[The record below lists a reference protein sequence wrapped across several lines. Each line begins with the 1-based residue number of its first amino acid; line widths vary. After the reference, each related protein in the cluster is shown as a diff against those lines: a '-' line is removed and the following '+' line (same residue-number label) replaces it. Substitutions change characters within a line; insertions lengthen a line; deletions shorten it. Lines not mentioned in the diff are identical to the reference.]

1 MAVISYVQ
9 NEVEIINITKGFV
22 PSEVPAVSQ
31 VATIGFFDGVHRGHC
46 SLLSQVVRQ
55 AAQRNR
61 QTTVVTFDIH
71 PRQLVNP
78 DFQPL
83 LLTTLDEKLQLLSRQ
98 GIDRVALLHFDEQMA
113 SLSARDFMSVVLLR
127 QLNVDTLVLG
137 YDSRFGHGRTAGFAD
152 YEAYGHSMGIDVLRA
167 TPLLSDDGTPVS
179 SSLVRNLLLSGN
191 IAQANDALGRRYSL
205 TGNVVEGFH
214 EGRRLGFPTAN
225 LALADR
231 QRLVPGRGVY
241 AVWAELTGYSE
252 PMPAMMNIGTRPTYN
267 GSSQTLEVHIIGYEG
282 DLYGQDVTVTFAER
296 IRSEQPFDSPSAL
309 ASQLQLDR
317 KACIRI
323 LNNLN
328 K

>member
-1 MAVISYVQ
+1 MQ
-9 NEVEIINITKGFV
+9 KEVEIINITKGFV

-61 QTTVVTFDIH
+61 QSTVVTFDIH

-83 LLTTLDEKLQLLSRQ
+83 LLTTLDEKLHLLSLQ
-98 GIDRVALLHFDEQMA
+98 GIDRVAVLHFDEQMA
-113 SLSARDFMSVVLLR
+113 SLSARDFMSVVLSR

-191 IAQANDALGRRYSL
+191 IAQANDALGRRYGL

-282 DLYGQDVTVTFAER
+282 DLYGLDITVTFAER

-309 ASQLQLDR
+309 ASQLQVDR

>member
-1 MAVISYVQ
+1 MQ
-9 NEVEIINITKGFV
+9 KEVEIINITKGFV

-61 QTTVVTFDIH
+61 QSTVVTFDIH

-98 GIDRVALLHFDEQMA
+98 GIDRVAVLHFDEQMA
-113 SLSARDFMSVVLLR
+113 SLSARDFMSVVLSR

-152 YEAYGHSMGIDVLRA
+152 YEAYGRSMGIDVLRA
-167 TPLLSDDGTPVS
+167 TPLLSDDGAPVS

-241 AVWAELTGYSE
+241 AVWAELAGGSE

-267 GSSQTLEVHIIGYEG
+267 GGSQTLEVHIIGYEG
-282 DLYGQDVTVTFAER
+282 DLYGQDITVTFAER

-309 ASQLQLDR
+309 ASQLQVDR

-323 LNNLN
+323 LNNL
-328 K
+328 KK

>member
-1 MAVISYVQ
+1 M
-9 NEVEIINITKGFV
+9 
-22 PSEVPAVSQ
+22 SQ

-61 QTTVVTFDIH
+61 QSTVVTFDIH

-83 LLTTLDEKLQLLSRQ
+83 LLTTLDEKLQLLSLQ

-113 SLSARDFMSVVLLR
+113 SLSARDFMSVVLSR

>member
-1 MAVISYVQ
+1 MQ
-9 NEVEIINITKGFV
+9 KEVEIINITKGFV

-61 QTTVVTFDIH
+61 QSTVVTFDIH

-113 SLSARDFMSVVLLR
+113 SLSARDFMSVVLSR

-152 YEAYGHSMGIDVLRA
+152 YEAYGRSMGIDVLRA

-205 TGNVVEGFH
+205 TGNVVDGFH

-241 AVWAELTGYSE
+241 AVWAELAGYSE

-282 DLYGQDVTVTFAER
+282 DLYGLDITVTFAER

-323 LNNLN
+323 LNNL
-328 K
+328 KK

>member
-1 MAVISYVQ
+1 VQ
-9 NEVEIINITKGFV
+9 KEVEIINITKGFV

-61 QTTVVTFDIH
+61 QSTVVTFDIH

-83 LLTTLDEKLQLLSRQ
+83 LLTTLDEKLQLLSLQ
-98 GIDRVALLHFDEQMA
+98 GIDRVAVLHFDEQMA
-113 SLSARDFMSVVLLR
+113 SLSARDFMSVVLSR

-152 YEAYGHSMGIDVLRA
+152 YEAYGRSMGIDVLRA

-205 TGNVVEGFH
+205 TGNVVDGFH

-282 DLYGQDVTVTFAER
+282 DLYGQDITVTFAER

>member
-1 MAVISYVQ
+1 MQ
-9 NEVEIINITKGFV
+9 KEVEIINITKGFV

-61 QTTVVTFDIH
+61 QSTVVTFDIH

-83 LLTTLDEKLQLLSRQ
+83 LLTTLDEKLQLLSLQ

-113 SLSARDFMSVVLLR
+113 SLSARDFMSVVLSR

-152 YEAYGHSMGIDVLRA
+152 YEAYGRSMGIDVLRA

-205 TGNVVEGFH
+205 TGNVVDGFH

-282 DLYGQDVTVTFAER
+282 DLYGQDITVTFAER

>member
-1 MAVISYVQ
+1 MQ
-9 NEVEIINITKGFV
+9 KEVEIINITKGFV

-61 QTTVVTFDIH
+61 QSTVVTFDIH

-83 LLTTLDEKLQLLSRQ
+83 LLTTLDEKLQLLSLQ

-113 SLSARDFMSVVLLR
+113 SLSARDFMSVVLSR

-152 YEAYGHSMGIDVLRA
+152 YEAYGRSMGIDVLRA

-205 TGNVVEGFH
+205 TGNVVDGFH

>member
-1 MAVISYVQ
+1 MQ
-9 NEVEIINITKGFV
+9 KEVEIINITKGFV

-61 QTTVVTFDIH
+61 QSTVVTFDIH

-83 LLTTLDEKLQLLSRQ
+83 LLTTLDEKLQLLSQQ
-98 GIDRVALLHFDEQMA
+98 GIDRVAVLHFDEQMA
-113 SLSARDFMSVVLLR
+113 SLSARDFMSVVLSR

-152 YEAYGHSMGIDVLRA
+152 YEAYGRSMGIDVLRA

-191 IAQANDALGRRYSL
+191 IALANDALGRRYSL
-205 TGNVVEGFH
+205 TGNVVDGFH

>member
-1 MAVISYVQ
+1 VQ
-9 NEVEIINITKGFV
+9 KEVEIINITKGFV

-61 QTTVVTFDIH
+61 QSTVVTFDIH

-83 LLTTLDEKLQLLSRQ
+83 LLTTLDEKLQLLSLQ
-98 GIDRVALLHFDEQMA
+98 GIDRVAVLHFDEQMA
-113 SLSARDFMSVVLLR
+113 SLSARDFMSVVLSR

-205 TGNVVEGFH
+205 TGNVVDGFH

-241 AVWAELTGYSE
+241 AVWAELTGCGE

-282 DLYGQDVTVTFAER
+282 DLYGQDITVMFAER

>member
-1 MAVISYVQ
+1 MQ
-9 NEVEIINITKGFV
+9 KEVEIINITKGFV

-61 QTTVVTFDIH
+61 QSTVVTFDIH

-83 LLTTLDEKLQLLSRQ
+83 LLTTLDEKLQLLSLQ
-98 GIDRVALLHFDEQMA
+98 GIDRVAVLHFDEQMA
-113 SLSARDFMSVVLLR
+113 SLSARDFMSVVLSR

-137 YDSRFGHGRTAGFAD
+137 YDSRFGHGRTAGFSD
-152 YEAYGHSMGIDVLRA
+152 YEAYGRSMGIDVLRA

-282 DLYGQDVTVTFAER
+282 DLYGQDITVTFAER

>member
-1 MAVISYVQ
+1 MQ
-9 NEVEIINITKGFV
+9 KEVEIINITKGFV

-61 QTTVVTFDIH
+61 QSTVVTFDIH

-113 SLSARDFMSVVLLR
+113 SLSARDFMSVVLSR

-205 TGNVVEGFH
+205 TGNVVDGFH

>member
-1 MAVISYVQ
+1 M
-9 NEVEIINITKGFV
+9 EIINITKGFV

-61 QTTVVTFDIH
+61 QSTVVTFDIH

-83 LLTTLDEKLQLLSRQ
+83 LLTTLDEKLQLLSQQ
-98 GIDRVALLHFDEQMA
+98 GIDRVAVLHFDEQMA
-113 SLSARDFMSVVLLR
+113 SLSARDFMSVVLSR

-152 YEAYGHSMGIDVLRA
+152 YEAYGRSMGIDVLRA

-282 DLYGQDVTVTFAER
+282 DLYGLDITVTFAER

>member
-1 MAVISYVQ
+1 M
-9 NEVEIINITKGFV
+9 EIINITKGFV

-61 QTTVVTFDIH
+61 QSTVVTFDIH

-98 GIDRVALLHFDEQMA
+98 GIDRVAVLHFDEQMA
-113 SLSARDFMSVVLLR
+113 SLSARDFMSVVLSR

-152 YEAYGHSMGIDVLRA
+152 YEAYGRSMGIDVLRA

-282 DLYGQDVTVTFAER
+282 DLYGLDITVTFAER

>member
-1 MAVISYVQ
+1 MQ
-9 NEVEIINITKGFV
+9 KEVEIINITKGFV

-61 QTTVVTFDIH
+61 QSTVVTFDIH

-83 LLTTLDEKLQLLSRQ
+83 LLTTLDEKLKLLSLQ

-113 SLSARDFMSVVLLR
+113 SLSARDFMSVVLSR

-152 YEAYGHSMGIDVLRA
+152 YEAYGRSMGIDVLRA

-282 DLYGQDVTVTFAER
+282 NLYGQDVTVTFAER

>member
-1 MAVISYVQ
+1 MQ
-9 NEVEIINITKGFV
+9 KEVEIINITKGFV

-61 QTTVVTFDIH
+61 QSTVVTFDIH

-83 LLTTLDEKLQLLSRQ
+83 LLTTLDEKLQLLSLQ
-98 GIDRVALLHFDEQMA
+98 GIDRVAVLHFDEQMA
-113 SLSARDFMSVVLLR
+113 SLSARDFMSVVLSR

-152 YEAYGHSMGIDVLRA
+152 YEAYGRSMGIDVLRA

-282 DLYGQDVTVTFAER
+282 DLYGQDITVTFAER

>member
-1 MAVISYVQ
+1 MQ
-9 NEVEIINITKGFV
+9 KEVEIINITKGFV

-61 QTTVVTFDIH
+61 QSTLVTFDIH

-98 GIDRVALLHFDEQMA
+98 GIDRVAVLHFDEQMA
-113 SLSARDFMSVVLLR
+113 SLSARDFMSVVLSR

-152 YEAYGHSMGIDVLRA
+152 YEAYGRSMGIDVLRA

-231 QRLVPGRGVY
+231 QRLVPRRGVY
-241 AVWAELTGYSE
+241 AVWAELAGCSE

-282 DLYGQDVTVTFAER
+282 DLYGQDITVTFAER

>member
-1 MAVISYVQ
+1 MQ
-9 NEVEIINITKGFV
+9 KEVEIINITKGFV

-61 QTTVVTFDIH
+61 QSTVVTFDIH

-83 LLTTLDEKLQLLSRQ
+83 LLTTLDEKLQLLSLQ
-98 GIDRVALLHFDEQMA
+98 GIDRVAVLHFDEQMA
-113 SLSARDFMSVVLLR
+113 SLSARDFMSVVLSR

-152 YEAYGHSMGIDVLRA
+152 YEAYGRSMGIDVLRA

-252 PMPAMMNIGTRPTYN
+252 PMPAMMNIGTRPTYK

>member
-1 MAVISYVQ
+1 MQ
-9 NEVEIINITKGFV
+9 KEVEIINITKGFV

-61 QTTVVTFDIH
+61 QSTVVTFDIH

-83 LLTTLDEKLQLLSRQ
+83 LLTTLDEKLQLLSQQ
-98 GIDRVALLHFDEQMA
+98 GIDRVAVLHFDEQMA
-113 SLSARDFMSVVLLR
+113 SLSARDFMSVVLSR

-282 DLYGQDVTVTFAER
+282 DLYGLDITVTFAER

>member
-1 MAVISYVQ
+1 M
-9 NEVEIINITKGFV
+9 
-22 PSEVPAVSQ
+22 SQ

-61 QTTVVTFDIH
+61 QSTVVTFDIH

-98 GIDRVALLHFDEQMA
+98 GIDRVAVLHFDEQMA
-113 SLSARDFMSVVLLR
+113 SLSARDFMSVVLSR
-127 QLNVDTLVLG
+127 QLNVNTLVLG

-167 TPLLSDDGTPVS
+167 TPLLSDDGMPVS

-205 TGNVVEGFH
+205 TGNVVDGFH

-241 AVWAELTGYSE
+241 AVWAELTGCGE

>member
-1 MAVISYVQ
+1 M
-9 NEVEIINITKGFV
+9 
-22 PSEVPAVSQ
+22 SQ

-61 QTTVVTFDIH
+61 QSTVVTFDIH

-83 LLTTLDEKLQLLSRQ
+83 LLTTLDEKLQLLSLQ

-113 SLSARDFMSVVLLR
+113 SLSARDFMSVVLSR

-152 YEAYGHSMGIDVLRA
+152 YEAYGRSMGIDVLRA
-167 TPLLSDDGTPVS
+167 TPLLSDDGAPVS

-231 QRLVPGRGVY
+231 QRLVPGMGVY
-241 AVWAELTGYSE
+241 AVWAELAGCGE

-267 GSSQTLEVHIIGYEG
+267 GCSQTLEVHIIGYEG

-309 ASQLQLDR
+309 ASQLQVDR

>member
-1 MAVISYVQ
+1 MQ
-9 NEVEIINITKGFV
+9 KEVEIINITKGFV

-55 AAQRNR
+55 AAQRNS
-61 QTTVVTFDIH
+61 QSTVVTFDIH

-98 GIDRVALLHFDEQMA
+98 GIDRVAVLHFDEQMA
-113 SLSARDFMSVVLLR
+113 SLSARDFMSVVLSR

-152 YEAYGHSMGIDVLRA
+152 YEAYGRSMGIDVLRA

-309 ASQLQLDR
+309 ASQLQVDR

>member
-1 MAVISYVQ
+1 MQ
-9 NEVEIINITKGFV
+9 KEVEIINITKGFV

-46 SLLSQVVRQ
+46 SLLSLVVRQ

-61 QTTVVTFDIH
+61 QSTVVTFDIH

-83 LLTTLDEKLQLLSRQ
+83 LLTTLDEKLQLLSLQ
-98 GIDRVALLHFDEQMA
+98 GIDRVAVLHFDEQMA
-113 SLSARDFMSVVLLR
+113 SLSARDFMSVVLSR

-152 YEAYGHSMGIDVLRA
+152 YEAYGRSMGIDVLRA

>member
-1 MAVISYVQ
+1 MQ
-9 NEVEIINITKGFV
+9 KEVEIINITKGFV

-61 QTTVVTFDIH
+61 QSTVVTFDIH

-98 GIDRVALLHFDEQMA
+98 GIDRVAVLHFDEQMA
-113 SLSARDFMSVVLLR
+113 SLSARDFMSVVLSR

-152 YEAYGHSMGIDVLRA
+152 YEAYGRSMGIDVLRA
-167 TPLLSDDGTPVS
+167 TPLLSDDGMPVS

-191 IAQANDALGRRYSL
+191 IAQGNDALGRRYSL
-205 TGNVVEGFH
+205 TGNVVDGFH

-225 LALADR
+225 LVLADR

-282 DLYGQDVTVTFAER
+282 DLYGQDITVTFAER

-317 KACIRI
+317 KDCIQI

>member
-1 MAVISYVQ
+1 MQ
-9 NEVEIINITKGFV
+9 KEVEIINITKGFV

-61 QTTVVTFDIH
+61 QSTVVTFDIH

-83 LLTTLDEKLQLLSRQ
+83 LLTTLDEKLQLLSLQ
-98 GIDRVALLHFDEQMA
+98 GIDRVAVLHFDEQMA
-113 SLSARDFMSVVLLR
+113 SLSARDFMSVVLSR

-152 YEAYGHSMGIDVLRA
+152 YEAYGRSMGIDVLRA

-282 DLYGQDVTVTFAER
+282 DLYGQDITVTFAER

-309 ASQLQLDR
+309 ASQLQVDR
-317 KACIRI
+317 KACIQI

>member
-1 MAVISYVQ
+1 MQ
-9 NEVEIINITKGFV
+9 KEVEIINITKGFV

-55 AAQRNR
+55 AAQRNS
-61 QTTVVTFDIH
+61 QSTVVTFDIH

-83 LLTTLDEKLQLLSRQ
+83 LLTTLDEKLQLLSLQ
-98 GIDRVALLHFDEQMA
+98 GIDRVAVLHFDEQMA
-113 SLSARDFMSVVLLR
+113 SLSARDFMSVVLSR

-152 YEAYGHSMGIDVLRA
+152 YEAYGRSMGIDVLRA
-167 TPLLSDDGTPVS
+167 TPLLSDDGMPVS

-309 ASQLQLDR
+309 ASQLQVDR

>member
-1 MAVISYVQ
+1 MQ
-9 NEVEIINITKGFV
+9 KEVEIINITKGFV

-113 SLSARDFMSVVLLR
+113 SLSARDFMSVVLSR

-152 YEAYGHSMGIDVLRA
+152 YEAYGRSMGIDVLRA

-282 DLYGQDVTVTFAER
+282 DLYGQDITVTLAER

-323 LNNLN
+323 LNNL
-328 K
+328 KK

>member
-1 MAVISYVQ
+1 MQ
-9 NEVEIINITKGFV
+9 KEVEIINITKGFV

-61 QTTVVTFDIH
+61 QSTVVTFDIH

-113 SLSARDFMSVVLLR
+113 SLSARDFMSVVLSR

-179 SSLVRNLLLSGN
+179 SSLVRDLLLSGN

-282 DLYGQDVTVTFAER
+282 DLYGQDVNVTFAER

>member
-1 MAVISYVQ
+1 M
-9 NEVEIINITKGFV
+9 EIINITKGFV

-61 QTTVVTFDIH
+61 QSTVVTFDIH

-83 LLTTLDEKLQLLSRQ
+83 LLTTLDEKLQLLSLQ
-98 GIDRVALLHFDEQMA
+98 GIDRVAVLHFDEQMA
-113 SLSARDFMSVVLLR
+113 SLSARDFMSVVLSR

-152 YEAYGHSMGIDVLRA
+152 YEAYGRSMGIDVLRA

-282 DLYGQDVTVTFAER
+282 DLYGQDITVTFAER

>member
-1 MAVISYVQ
+1 MQ
-9 NEVEIINITKGFV
+9 KEVEIINITKGFV

-61 QTTVVTFDIH
+61 QSTVVTFDIH

-83 LLTTLDEKLQLLSRQ
+83 LLTTLDEKLQLLSLQ
-98 GIDRVALLHFDEQMA
+98 GIDRVAVLHFDEQMA
-113 SLSARDFMSVVLLR
+113 SLSARDFMSVVLSR

-152 YEAYGHSMGIDVLRA
+152 YEAYGRSMGIDVLRA

-282 DLYGQDVTVTFAER
+282 DLYGLDITVTFAER

>member
-1 MAVISYVQ
+1 MQ
-9 NEVEIINITKGFV
+9 KEVEIINITKGFV

-61 QTTVVTFDIH
+61 QSTVVTFDIH

-98 GIDRVALLHFDEQMA
+98 GIDRVAVLHFDEQMA
-113 SLSARDFMSVVLLR
+113 SLSARDFMSVVLSR
-127 QLNVDTLVLG
+127 QLNVNTLVLG

-167 TPLLSDDGTPVS
+167 TPLLSDDGMPVS

-241 AVWAELTGYSE
+241 AVWAELTGCGE

>member
-1 MAVISYVQ
+1 MQ
-9 NEVEIINITKGFV
+9 KEVEIINITKGFV

-61 QTTVVTFDIH
+61 QSTVVTFDIH

-83 LLTTLDEKLQLLSRQ
+83 LLTTLDEKLQLLSQQ
-98 GIDRVALLHFDEQMA
+98 GIDRVAVLHFDEQMA
-113 SLSARDFMSVVLLR
+113 SLSARDFMSVVLSR

-152 YEAYGHSMGIDVLRA
+152 YEAYGRSMGIDVLRA

-323 LNNLN
+323 LNNL
-328 K
+328 KK

>member
-1 MAVISYVQ
+1 MQ
-9 NEVEIINITKGFV
+9 KEVEIINITKGFV

-61 QTTVVTFDIH
+61 QSTVVTFDIH
-71 PRQLVNP
+71 PRQFVNP

-98 GIDRVALLHFDEQMA
+98 GVDRVAVLHFDEQMA
-113 SLSARDFMSVVLLR
+113 SLSARDFMSVVLSR

-167 TPLLSDDGTPVS
+167 TPFLSDDGTPVS

-282 DLYGQDVTVTFAER
+282 DLYGQDVTVKFAER

>member
-1 MAVISYVQ
+1 MQ
-9 NEVEIINITKGFV
+9 KEVEIINITKGFV

-55 AAQRNR
+55 AAQRNS
-61 QTTVVTFDIH
+61 QSTVVTFDIH

-98 GIDRVALLHFDEQMA
+98 GIDRVAVLHFDEQMA
-113 SLSARDFMSVVLLR
+113 SLSARDFMSVVLSR

-152 YEAYGHSMGIDVLRA
+152 YEAYGRSMGIDVLRA
-167 TPLLSDDGTPVS
+167 TPLLSDDGAPVS

-225 LALADR
+225 LALTDC

-309 ASQLQLDR
+309 ASQLQVDR

-323 LNNLN
+323 LNNL
-328 K
+328 KK

>member
-1 MAVISYVQ
+1 MQ
-9 NEVEIINITKGFV
+9 KEVEIINITKGFV

-61 QTTVVTFDIH
+61 QSTVVTFDIH

-83 LLTTLDEKLQLLSRQ
+83 LLTTLDEKLQLLSLQ
-98 GIDRVALLHFDEQMA
+98 GIDRVAVLHFDEQMA
-113 SLSARDFMSVVLLR
+113 SLSARDFMSVVLSR

-205 TGNVVEGFH
+205 TGNVVDGFH

-241 AVWAELTGYSE
+241 AVWAELTGCGE

-282 DLYGQDVTVTFAER
+282 DLYGQDITVMFAER

>member
-1 MAVISYVQ
+1 M
-9 NEVEIINITKGFV
+9 EIINITKGFV

-61 QTTVVTFDIH
+61 QSTVVTFDIH

-83 LLTTLDEKLQLLSRQ
+83 LLTTLDEKLQLLSLQ
-98 GIDRVALLHFDEQMA
+98 GIDRVAVLHFDEQMA
-113 SLSARDFMSVVLLR
+113 SLSARDFMSVVLSR

-152 YEAYGHSMGIDVLRA
+152 YEAYGRSMGIDVLRA

-241 AVWAELTGYSE
+241 AVWAELTGCGE

-282 DLYGQDVTVTFAER
+282 DLYGQDITVTFAER

>member
-1 MAVISYVQ
+1 M
-9 NEVEIINITKGFV
+9 EIINITKGFV

-61 QTTVVTFDIH
+61 QSTVVTFDIH
-71 PRQLVNP
+71 PRQFVNP

-83 LLTTLDEKLQLLSRQ
+83 LLTTLDEKLQLLSLQ
-98 GIDRVALLHFDEQMA
+98 GIDRVAVLHFDEQMA
-113 SLSARDFMSVVLLR
+113 SLSAPDFMSVVLSR
-127 QLNVDTLVLG
+127 QLNVNTLVLG

-205 TGNVVEGFH
+205 TGNVVDGFH

-241 AVWAELTGYSE
+241 AVWAELAGYSE

-282 DLYGQDVTVTFAER
+282 DLYGQDITVTFAEH

>member
-1 MAVISYVQ
+1 MQ
-9 NEVEIINITKGFV
+9 KEVEIINITKGFV

-61 QTTVVTFDIH
+61 QSTVVTFDIH

-98 GIDRVALLHFDEQMA
+98 GIDRVAVLHFDEQMA
-113 SLSARDFMSVVLLR
+113 SLSARDFMSVVLSR

-282 DLYGQDVTVTFAER
+282 DLYGQDITVTFAER

>member
-1 MAVISYVQ
+1 MQ
-9 NEVEIINITKGFV
+9 KEVEIINITKGFV

-61 QTTVVTFDIH
+61 QSTVVTFDIH

-83 LLTTLDEKLQLLSRQ
+83 LLTTLDEKLKLLSLQ

-113 SLSARDFMSVVLLR
+113 SLSARDFMSVVLSR

-152 YEAYGHSMGIDVLRA
+152 YEAYGRSMGIDVLRA

-267 GSSQTLEVHIIGYEG
+267 GSSQTIEVHIIGYEG

>member
-1 MAVISYVQ
+1 MQ
-9 NEVEIINITKGFV
+9 KEVEIINITKGFV

-61 QTTVVTFDIH
+61 QSTVVTFDIH

-83 LLTTLDEKLQLLSRQ
+83 LLTTLDEKLQLLSIQ
-98 GIDRVALLHFDEQMA
+98 GIDRVAVLHFDEQMA
-113 SLSARDFMSVVLLR
+113 SLSARDFMSVVLSR

-152 YEAYGHSMGIDVLRA
+152 YEAYGRSMGIDVLRA